1 VLLADE
7 PTANLDQRNAIG
19 VARLLATAARR
30 EGMLV
35 LCATHDPSVIAE
47 ADRVAKL

>member
-1 VLLADE
+1 
-7 PTANLDQRNAIG
+7 
-19 VARLLATAARR
+19 VARLLARAALR

-47 ADRVAKL
+47 ADRVVRL